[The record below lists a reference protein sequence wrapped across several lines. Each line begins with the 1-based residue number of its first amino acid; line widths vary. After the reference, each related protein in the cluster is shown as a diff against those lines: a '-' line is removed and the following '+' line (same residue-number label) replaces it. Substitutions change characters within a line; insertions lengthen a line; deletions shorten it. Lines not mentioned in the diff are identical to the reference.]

1 MSFSENNEAKKIVG
15 VSIVMSQREPY
26 MSEEFETDRTWSY
39 NVFGHFDEMRLEI
52 INDPKGFSLKALQD
66 NLANRNFEKRMQFHP
81 ETQKIF
87 LWFEDS
93 ENFHIDS
100 DNNAYTKEELFR
112 RFAICKDAKG
122 ADMPSEGDNQRPFI
136 GLLAIKLRHQFIDE
150 SRKCSLIKCLE
161 DFLADSSDGC
171 HIFAMNSLS
180 IDDIYVLMIGSNP
193 QIFLKSVDRLH
204 NFVCP
209 FDGCAGNDRGA
220 ERIAEMIEHQM
231 SELDRFSSEL
241 YGNRYKVLDPKKW
254 DAKIEECKTLLSEA
268 RVKQR
273 LLDPAKVLEI
283 TESISNDAEISSD
296 DAKKTSEY
304 WYFRARCLG
313 AVRTCSPM
321 PGVLMT
327 HSLIGYRHDALKV
340 SSYKCYEDFAEIY
353 SSIYPNESLNVE
365 LEVRLRPGAD
375 MGMFRNAF
383 EEVLL
388 ECGAEIEAEAVSGKP
403 KKKLQFING
412 IYDYTYNGDLTLSQL
427 HWIYEHPIIKWR
439 PYKGSSERMVEYS
452 TTRFFIAQQEDCSSN
467 AKIIVIKDQMRKE
480 ETQMAQRW
488 VEEQQKVASRLFSL
502 KGENEAE
509 SKQQADRL
517 ERIKK
522 SFPYLYNELQEL
534 SALHAQGCR
543 RLFYALTWNEFKGVR
558 TYFEKFFVKLGSE
571 LDYLDDRDINN
582 DDKNHCA
589 YMLFNAAQRFRESM
603 SLVFEERIILDLSMR
618 KNTRPGAYATGAYE
632 AIIQQYRKWIV
643 SLRELLCEAE
653 NEINVNGNL
662 ETRVVDFPF
671 TLRTLADGRIHSDDL
686 FPLSQGVDRS
696 KSIIIYTPL
705 EVMLQPKY
713 ALPLFVHE
721 IGHYV
726 GITFKSH
733 AAKACISMASFIFVT
748 RITRD
753 LCFSHYSQI
762 PSHIFSKHTENLHR
776 EVSKY
781 LCSRVLKKRN
791 YDLDYI
797 VNECEK
803 ELNVFLEGFP
813 ANSNQPEMEGM
824 VLAIMQLH
832 DAHNSLVHVTTSG
845 RLSMK
850 SSFNEIGLGSEGR
863 LMHEMK
869 VAISESYADLLMV
882 QVLSLSLEEYFDVF
896 INALERSDR
905 MSDQA
910 TEGGRKYSFDLYATR
925 TISVLMYFELKK
937 RLDELSVS
945 LIANKELLDD
955 ILAGLPDELNKW
967 AQNIETGYPDSE
979 LVKKLS
985 KAMISLAA
993 DGQANYKDLLRA
1005 WRIVAPYLLMTSR
1018 KMHKFLSAKRNNG
1031 DTDLNKITKH
1041 YQDICTHDDNEMRQL
1056 YNLLRP

>member
-1 MSFSENNEAKKIVG
+1 MSFVENTEVKKIVG

-26 MSEEFETDRTWSY
+26 MSEEFKTDGTWSY

-52 INDPKGFSLKALQD
+52 VNKPEGFSLKALQD

-100 DNNAYTKEELFR
+100 DNTAYTKEELFR
-112 RFAICKDAKG
+112 RFAIYKDAKG
-122 ADMPSEGDNQRPFI
+122 ADVPSEGDNQRPFI

-150 SRKCSLIKCLE
+150 SRKCSPIKCLE
-161 DFLADSSDGC
+161 DFLADGSDDC

-180 IDDIYVLMIGSNP
+180 IDDIYVLMIGNNP
-193 QIFLKSVDRLH
+193 KVFLRSVDKLH

-209 FDGCAGNDRGA
+209 FDVCAGSGGSVGRV
-220 ERIAEMIEHQM
+220 AEMTEHHI
-231 SELDRFSSEL
+231 SELDRFSDEL
-241 YGNRYKVLDPKKW
+241 KKGRYKSLNTKKW
-254 DAKIEECKTLLSEA
+254 DAKIEECKTLLAEA
-268 RVKQR
+268 QIKQR
-273 LLDPAKVLEI
+273 LLAPAKVLEI
-283 TESISNDAEISSD
+283 TESIINDAEISSD

-313 AVRTCSPM
+313 AVRACSPM
-321 PGVLMT
+321 PGVLLT
-327 HSLIGYRHDALKV
+327 HSLIGYRHDALEV
-340 SSYKCYEDFAEIY
+340 NSYRNYKDFAEIY
-353 SSIYPNESLNVE
+353 STSYPDESLDVE

-375 MGMFRNAF
+375 MSMFRDAF
-383 EEVLL
+383 EKVLL
-388 ECGAEIEAEAVSGKP
+388 ECGAEIETEAASGKP

-412 IYDYTYNGDLTLSQL
+412 LYDYTYNGELTLSQL
-427 HWIYEHPIIKWR
+427 HWIYEHPTIKWR

-452 TTRFFIAQQEDCSSN
+452 TTRFFIMQEKDRGNN
-467 AKIIVIKDQMRKE
+467 AEIIAIKDQMRKE

-488 VEEQQKVASRLFSL
+488 VEEQQKVASRLFSF

-571 LDYLDDRDINN
+571 LDYLDSRDINN

-603 SLVFEERIILDLSMR
+603 SLVFEERIVLDLSMR

-643 SLRELLCEAE
+643 SLRKLLCEAE
-653 NEINVNGNL
+653 NKINGSL
-662 ETRVVDFPF
+662 ETLAVDFPF

-762 PSHIFSKHTENLHR
+762 PSYIFSRHTENLHR
-776 EVSKY
+776 EVNKY
-781 LCSRVLKKRN
+781 LCSRVLKRRN

-824 VLAIMQLH
+824 VLAIMQLY

-896 INALERSDR
+896 INALERSDK

-910 TEGGRKYSFDLYATR
+910 TEGDRKYSFDLYATR

-937 RLDELSVS
+937 HLDEPNVS
-945 LIANKELLDD
+945 LITNKELLDG

-967 AQNIETGYPDSE
+967 AQNLEAEYPDSE

-985 KAMISLAA
+985 KAMINLAA
-993 DGQANYKDLLRA
+993 DGQVNYKDLLHA

-1018 KMHKFLSAKRNNG
+1018 KMHKFLSAKHNYG
-1031 DTDLNKITKH
+1031 DTDLNKITKR
-1041 YQDICTHDDNEMRQL
+1041 YQDICTHDNNEMWQL
-1056 YNLLRP
+1056 YNLLKP